1 MTLSAAFRSWPLQA
15 LALAA
20 AYIALGLMAVQL
32 SLPPNYASPLYPSAG
47 LALVGVLVL
56 GPRMAPAVWLGSS
69 AVNLLLGW
77 QHGHNPGLLPLV
89 IGLGATLQ
97 ALVGAWLVRRFVGPT
112 PLLTE
117 PRELARFYL
126 LGAGLACLVSPTL
139 GSMALLAAG
148 AIRPEHW
155 LSNWS
160 AWWLGD
166 TMGVLIGAPLTLC
179 LIARPREAWASR
191 RLSVAL
197 PLLLTTVLMSLSTLK
212 LVEWDAQR
220 ERDLFEREAGAAA
233 TAMEHALSEPL
244 GALEATR
251 SLLLVAPAISRS
263 DFQRGTAAYLLPGG
277 NLLALGWARQV
288 ERDALAAFDQSARA
302 EGLAG
307 YQARDRRRP
316 GDLQPPPQ
324 EPMLAI
330 RLIEPLARNA
340 GALGVNIRSV
350 PPTRE
355 ALERSQRNALPAAT
369 GGFQLSQDSES
380 AIGVVIYQ
388 ALYDGEP
395 RSVEERQRSLRG
407 VVFATLRPDLLVRKI
422 AADIPEHLEICL
434 LDLEPGASEKRLA
447 GPPGCEQ
454 RSDGRN
460 QVQRTVSFGGRSWE
474 VRVFAPRGMGMSTGY
489 GSWAF
494 AMVGLVSAALL
505 GALLLTVTGRAR
517 RVETLVAQRTAALE
531 HEVLERERASA
542 ALRSSEQ
549 RFRSIFEH
557 APIGICFAD
566 LDGRPQEINPHFCRL
581 LGYSPAELLSRSILS
596 VTHPEDRAEDVRLGR
611 QLITGEI
618 DTYSRHKRYLTREGQ
633 VLHVR
638 ARVSLLRDA
647 EGRPDRMVG
656 VVEDISDLLR
666 MQELE
671 QARETA
677 EAASR
682 AKNDFLSRMSH
693 ELRTPLNAMLG
704 FTQLLEMDREHPLSE
719 RQRGWAAQV
728 QQAGWHLLEMINDTL
743 DLSRIESG
751 SLKLEPS
758 RQDLQGLLDDALA
771 LVDKQAAARNIRIER
786 RLAPEAR
793 YALGDA
799 TRIRQVLTNL
809 LSNAVKYNVEGG
821 RIMLASRRQPGGLVE
836 LSVTDTGLGLSPA
849 QLAEL
854 FQPFNRLG
862 RERSSTEGTG
872 IGLVICQRLVEL
884 MGGGLTVS
892 SSEGQGSTFSLQL
905 PEARAEAPGSADPA
919 ERAEVLPPAQRRRV
933 VYIEDNATNVEVMRG
948 ILAQRPQLQLQAYAD
963 GASGLAAVLADPP
976 DLLLLDMQLPD
987 TDGLSLLA
995 RLRASPQG
1003 AELPVVVVSA
1013 NALPEQIERS
1023 RAAGVRHYLTKPVD
1037 VRELLSLLDRL
1048 LRGG

>member
-1 MTLSAAFRSWPLQA
+1 MPQFAAIRSWPLQA
-15 LALAA
+15 LALTV
-20 AYIALGLMAVQL
+20 AYVALGLMAVQL
-32 SLPPNYASPLYPSAG
+32 SLPPNYASPLFPSAG

-56 GPRMAPAVWLGSS
+56 GSRMALAVWLGSCM
-69 AVNLLLGW
+69 VNMLLAW
-77 QHGHNPGLLPLV
+77 QQGRNPGLLPVML
-89 IGLGATLQ
+89 GLGAALQ
-97 ALVGAWLVRRFVGPT
+97 ALAGAWLVRRYVGPN

-117 PRELARFYL
+117 PRELTRFYL
-126 LGAGLACLVSPTL
+126 LGAGLACVVCPTL
-139 GSMALLAAG
+139 GSVALLAAG
-148 AIRPEHW
+148 AIRPEQW
-155 LSNWS
+155 LSNWG

-191 RLSVAL
+191 KLSVAL
-197 PLLLTTVLMSLSTLK
+197 PLLMTTALISLSTLK

-233 TAMEHALSEPL
+233 TAMEHALREPL
-244 GALEATR
+244 SALEATR
-251 SLLLVAPAISRS
+251 SLLLVAPEISRS
-263 DFQRGTAAYLLPGG
+263 DFQRGTAAHLLAGG

-288 ERDALAAFDQSARA
+288 DRNALAAFDRAAQA

-307 YQARDRRRP
+307 YLARDRRRP
-316 GDLQPPPQ
+316 GDLQPAPD
-324 EPMLAI
+324 EPMLAV

-340 GALGVNIRSV
+340 GALGVNIRSIAV
-350 PPTRE
+350 ARE
-355 ALERSQRNALPAAT
+355 ALERGQRSALPSAT
-369 GGFQLSQDSES
+369 GGFQLSQDSE
-380 AIGVVIYQ
+380 AVIGVVVYQ
-388 ALYDGEP
+388 AMYEGAP
-395 RSVEERQRSLRG
+395 RSAEERQRSLRG
-407 VVFATLRPDLLVRKI
+407 AVFATLRPDLLVRKI
-422 AADIPEHLEICL
+422 AADMPEHLEICL
-434 LDLEPGASEKRLA
+434 LDQEPDSPERRLA
-447 GPPGCEQ
+447 GPPGCELRQ
-454 RSDGRN
+454 DGHN
-460 QVQRTVSFGGRSWE
+460 QVQRTLSFGGRVWE
-474 VRVFAPRGMGMSTGY
+474 LRVFAPQGMGRSTGY

-494 AMVGLVSAALL
+494 AMAGLISVALL

-517 RVETLVAQRTAALE
+517 RVETLVAERTAALE
-531 HEVLERERASA
+531 HEVSERERASA

-566 LDGRPQEINPHFCRL
+566 LEGRPQEVNPHFCRL
-581 LGYSPAELLSRSILS
+581 LGYSATELHRRSILA

-611 QLITGEI
+611 HLIAGEI
-618 DTYSRHKRYLTREGQ
+618 DTYSRHKRYLTRGGEI
-633 VLHVR
+633 LPVR
-638 ARVSLLRDA
+638 TRVSLLRDA

-656 VVEDISDLLR
+656 VVEDISDQLR

-682 AKNDFLSRMSH
+682 AKNEFLSRMSH

-704 FTQLLEMDREHPLSE
+704 FTQLLEMDRERPLSE

-751 SLKLEPS
+751 ALKLELA
-758 RQDLQGLLDDALA
+758 RQDMQSLLDDALA
-771 LVDKQAAARNIRIER
+771 LVDKQAAARSIRLER
-786 RLAPEAR
+786 RLVPEAR

-821 RIMLASRRQPGGLVE
+821 CIMLASRRLPGGLVE

-862 RERSSTEGTG
+862 RERSGTEGTG
-872 IGLVICQRLVEL
+872 IGLVICQRLVEM

-905 PEARAEAPGSADPA
+905 PEARPETPRGTADAAPTEA
-919 ERAEVLPPAQRRRV
+919 LPPAQRRRV

-948 ILAQRPQLQLQAYAD
+948 ILAQRPQLQLQAYPD

-1003 AELPVVVVSA
+1003 KELPVVVVSA

-1048 LRGG
+1048 LRGS